1 MYTGISSQPV
11 RYVNLGS
18 GEMNISNNTLALMKE
33 AIIQA
38 SKSPIVRDWATHI
51 IQDVTAKDELGE
63 AGAIYYFVQQHA
75 HYVKDPTGTEML
87 QSPAVAFA
95 AWQSGQVPFLDCDDY
110 VILSLSLMR
119 AIGIPVRMR
128 AASYTADKVLG
139 HVYGLA
145 YINNQWMPMDL
156 IPPAPA
162 PGWENPAHTR
172 LYDYSID

>member
-11 RYVNLGS
+11 QYVNLGF
-18 GEMNISNNTLALMKE
+18 GEMNVSMNTLELMKR
-33 AIIQA
+33 AIEQG
-38 SKSPIVRDWATHI
+38 SKDPRVRDWATHI
-51 IQDVTAKDELGE
+51 IRGVAAKDEMSE
-63 AGAIYYFVQQHA
+63 AGAIYYFVQQHT

-95 AWQSGQVPFLDCDDY
+95 AWQSGQLPFLDCDDY

-119 AIGIPVRMR
+119 SIGIPVRMR
-128 AASYTADKVLG
+128 AASYAADKALG

-162 PGWENPAHTR
+162 PGWENPAYTK
-172 LYDYSID
+172 LYDYNID